1 MAEGSKSKA
10 KRFIVFAI
18 LAVAVALIVLPV
30 ATAVSQYTTD
40 AQAHTSVL
48 QTDSIPILAQGTNST
63 GTYKLTISTTAV
75 NLTAGTGGVTTV
87 TNDYSYTYK
96 NATGVSETG
105 YKNYNPDYIVYNIT
119 VGQMNTYA
127 VNKLN
132 LTTDFTENVTAY
144 FGVGTSASNFQALT
158 DVVAS
163 GNASKDIVLPIS
175 PAMLTGN
182 QSYHAM
188 VELLFT
194 NATDAPA
201 TYTLHLSASGVKGGV
216 STYLAGEDSGYILGG
231 TLLFIFGFFAMP
243 WHDVTIRR
251 VKDAMPRKK
260 GGRKN

>member
-1 MAEGSKSKA
+1 MAERAKSKA

-18 LAVAVALIVLPV
+18 LAVVVSLTILPV
-30 ATAVSQYTTD
+30 ATAVSQYTTN

-87 TNDYSYTYK
+87 TNEYSY
-96 NATGVSETG
+96 ATGVNTTAS
-105 YKNYNPDYIVYNIT
+105 KNYNPDYFVYNIT

-144 FGVGTSASNFQALT
+144 FGVGTSASNFEALT
-158 DVVAS
+158 EVVPA
-163 GNASKDIVLPIS
+163 GNTTKDIIFPVS

-188 VELLFT
+188 VELKFT

-201 TYTLHLSASGVKGGV
+201 TYTLHLNVSGVKNGV

-243 WHDVTIRR
+243 WHDVTISR
-251 VKDAMPRKK
+251 VKNAMPKKK